1 MNTFKVRIEKKQ
13 FSHEP
18 IPIESIH
25 DIKTEKEARQICDE
39 KQKEINSYL
48 GDIRKAVVYNKNS
61 REIYVSNLYKKIN
74 SK

>member
-13 FSHEP
+13 FSHEL
-18 IPIESIH
+18 IPIEDVH

-48 GDIRKAVVYNKNS
+48 RDIRKAVVYTKNS
-61 REIYVSNLYKKIN
+61 REKYASNLYKKIN